1 MAKVEASGQ
10 SDSVKRI
17 AASQL
22 KSLGIRVAGA
32 MQSEKRGQEV
42 DALDSAEFNE
52 RLTFLEG
59 KLEAAQTSFGTII
72 RSIEGFA
79 EYSGEIKGEADRER
93 FATKVQEEIKSG
105 AVSQEKVDNM
115 VKAKAEHVGIL
126 REVEILNTQ
135 PGISVIQ
142 KGRLVNLQATAAE
155 ALELL
160 KDITP

>member
-1 MAKVEASGQ
+1 
-10 SDSVKRI
+10 
-17 AASQL
+17 
-22 KSLGIRVAGA
+22 
-32 MQSEKRGQEV
+32 
-42 DALDSAEFNE
+42 
-52 RLTFLEG
+52 
-59 KLEAAQTSFGTII
+59 
-72 RSIEGFA
+72 
-79 EYSGEIKGEADRER
+79 
-93 FATKVQEEIKSG
+93 
-105 AVSQEKVDNM
+105 M